1 MTEYD
6 PTFFDINGTEVHIG
20 DTVSW
25 LTDSFGGVETKS
37 AKVTGIQF
45 AQTDDGIKVRVRLQ
59 GHTQSMPIEKLTAV
73 DALTL
78 TGMLRRII
86 ADAGGEMDDKGIES
100 AASDI
105 ESLFNGSDEPAGG
118 DEPSDDAEPA
128 DGGDG
133 E

>member
-25 LTDSFGGVETKS
+25 LIDSFGGVETKS
-37 AKVTGIQF
+37 AKVIGMQF
-45 AQTDDGIKVRVRLQ
+45 VQDDDEIKVRVRLQ
-59 GHTQSMPIEKLTAV
+59 NHAQSMPIEKLTAV
-73 DALTL
+73 DTLTV

-86 ADAGGEMDDKGIES
+86 ADAGGEMDDAAIES

-105 ESLFNGSDEPAGG
+105 ESVFGGSD
-118 DEPSDDAEPA
+118 EPA